1 MYVCMYGIMYVR
13 TARFSSRTYEM
24 SETAPPVG
32 TRAGSTKAGGMGVCE
47 PRQRHTPI
55 PQLRKTRTTRT

>member
-1 MYVCMYGIMYVR
+1 MYVCMYVLVYGR
-13 TARFSSRTYEM
+13 TRWFPSRTYEM
-24 SETAPPVG
+24 RETAPPVG